1 MTFQDWELIAEQNR
15 QLSALAESG
24 DMASLRTAIQ
34 AINWDLPKMTD
45 FDFYAEHCRHTW
57 GPPVADVEQIVAW
70 TPENAKV
77 LDVGFGYGHVLRA
90 LDNGTRSLHG
100 IDSCS
105 TAADLLRTELPKT
118 FLVIGDVCEMG
129 DDVCRTYSWWF
140 PGFDIIVCMEVVE
153 HLSPARCQRALQNI
167 AALLWGKESRL
178 LLSTRINENLGR
190 SLLACPH
197 CGDVIHP
204 AGHVRSFSET
214 LLFAEL
220 YLAGWWVAKAVR
232 SPGGIL
238 LKCAKL
244 S

>member
-1 MTFQDWELIAEQNR
+1 MKFSDWEFISEQNR
-15 QLSALAESG
+15 ELSALVEAG
-24 DMASLRTAIQ
+24 DMASLQTAIEGMDW
-34 AINWDLPKMTD
+34 NLPKMTD
-45 FDFYAEHCRHTW
+45 FEFYNEHCRHTW
-57 GPPVADVEQIVAW
+57 GPPVSDIEQIVKW
-70 TPENAKV
+70 TPEDAKV

-90 LDNGTRSLHG
+90 LDNGQRSLYG

-105 TAADLLRTELPKT
+105 AAVARLQVEMPNACLQKSDILSLTS
-118 FLVIGDVCEMG
+118 LVLVDTV
-129 DDVCRTYSWWF
+129 
-140 PGFDIIVCMEVVE
+140 VCMEVLE
-153 HLSPARCQRALQNI
+153 HLSPVQGQRMLE
-167 AALLWGKESRL
+167 LLKVGLEDESSRL

-220 YLAGWWVAKAVR
+220 YLAGWWVTEAVR

-244 S
+244 CA